1 MTILFHF
8 FAKLSVDTSETDV
21 SHIYYQ
27 NLFKNNELLGL
38 REINA
43 KMSTDPFILNKC
55 FRHLSWSHYGRTAK
69 VSDGYWVDSGSC
81 VVTIKGVYYLC
92 VLKDLWIHGVC
103 CFRIAIIHLCFI
115 ILFLLIYYH
124 LLIQSFI
131 SISHL
136 SRPNFSFDYL
146 H

>member
-1 MTILFHF
+1 MTILLIF

-55 FRHLSWSHYGRTAK
+55 FRHLSWSHYGRTAE

-81 VVTIKGVYYLC
+81 VVTIKGVYSLC
-92 VLKDLWIHGVC
+92 VLKDLMDLWCVLLQESNHTFV
-103 CFRIAIIHLCFI
+103 FYYLVFIHLLSFTHTI
-115 ILFLLIYYH
+115 IYKHQPFK
-124 LLIQSFI
+124 
-131 SISHL
+131 
-136 SRPNFSFDYL
+136 
-146 H
+146 